1 VVCVKVNE
9 GGQPLKSIVASNK
22 KVKIIEEE
30 IPSIKP
36 SHILIKTLYSAIS
49 PGTELSMIE
58 NSGGKEYAIGYSAVG
73 TVVECGEDVE
83 GLEKGGIVACYG
95 APYVRH
101 SEYLLVPKTLCSKVP
116 NQVSAEEAS
125 LCGLGAIAIHA
136 IRIANLQFGETVV
149 VAGLGVLGQLIAK
162 IADAAA
168 YNVIAYD
175 ISEDRT
181 RMLEKVASFSSIENM
196 ETALYQSTNNYGAD
210 AVLLCAGGKRSILT
224 KQSLG
229 WIRNKGKVVI
239 VGDIEPDF
247 PRDLMFGK
255 EAQILI
261 SRAGGP
267 GRYDKIY
274 EQQAIDYPYG
284 YIRWTEGRN
293 IGEYLRLVDEK
304 RIDVQPFIKEKVLLR
319 DVPAVFESL
328 LNKNSTT
335 LTKLIDYSN

>member
-1 VVCVKVNE
+1 M
-9 GGQPLKSIVASNK
+9 KSIVASNT
-22 KVKIIEEE
+22 KVKIIEKE
-30 IPSIKP
+30 IPEIKP
-36 SHILIKTLYSAIS
+36 SYILIKTLYSAIS
-49 PGTELSMIE
+49 PGTEIGMIE

-73 TVVECGEDVE
+73 TAIECGDNVE
-83 GLEKGGIVACYG
+83 EIQKGDIVACYG
-95 APYVRH
+95 APYVHH
-101 SEYLLVPKTLCSKVP
+101 SEYLLVPKTLCAKVP
-116 NQVSAEEAS
+116 QKVTAEEAS

-136 IRIANLQFGETVV
+136 LRIANLQFGETVV

-168 YNVIAYD
+168 INVLAYD
-175 ISEDRT
+175 ISEERT
-181 RMLEKVASFSSIENM
+181 NMLENIKSFSKVDDM
-196 ETALYQSTNNYGAD
+196 ELAIDQSTNNHGAD

-247 PRDLMFGK
+247 PRALMFGK

-284 YIRWTEGRN
+284 FIRWTEGRN

-304 RIDVQPFIKEKVLLR
+304 RIYVQPFIKEKVSLS
-319 DVPAVFESL
+319 DAPGVFVSL
-328 LNKNSTT
+328 MNKKTTT

>member
-1 VVCVKVNE
+1 M
-9 GGQPLKSIVASNK
+9 KSIVASNK
-22 KVKIIEEE
+22 RVKIIEEE

-58 NSGGKEYAIGYSAVG
+58 NSVGKEYAIGYSAVG
-73 TVVECGEDVE
+73 TVIECGEDVE
-83 GLEKGGIVACYG
+83 NLEKGDIVACYG

-101 SEYLLVPKTLCSKVP
+101 SEYLLVPKTLCIKVP
-116 NQVSAEEAS
+116 NNLTAEEAS

-136 IRIANLQFGETVV
+136 LRIANLQFGETVV
-149 VAGLGVLGQLIAK
+149 VAGLGVLGQQIAK

-175 ISEDRT
+175 ISEERT
-181 RMLEKVASFSSIENM
+181 GMLDKIKSFSSVEEM
-196 ETALYQSTNNYGAD
+196 ETAIYQSTNNNGAD
-210 AVLLCAGGKRSILT
+210 AVLICAGGKQSILT

-239 VGDIEPDF
+239 VGDIEPNF

-284 YIRWTEGRN
+284 FIRWTEGRN

-304 RIDVQPFIKEKVLLR
+304 RIDIQPYIKEKVSFSEA
-319 DVPAVFESL
+319 PEVFKSL
-328 LNKNSTT
+328 LNKRSIT

>member
-1 VVCVKVNE
+1 VVCAKVNV
-9 GGQPLKSIVASNK
+9 GGLPLKSIVASNK
-22 KVKIIEEE
+22 KVRIIEKE
-30 IPSIKP
+30 IPVIKP
-36 SHILIKTLYSAIS
+36 SYVLIKTLYSAIS
-49 PGTELSMIE
+49 PGTELGMIE

-73 TVVECGEDVE
+73 TVFDCGDDVE
-83 GLEKGGIVACYG
+83 ELQKGDIVACYG
-95 APYVRH
+95 APYVHH
-101 SEYLLVPKTLCSKVP
+101 SEYLLVPKTLCTKVP
-116 NQVSAEEAS
+116 KNVTAEEAS

-136 IRIANLQFGETVV
+136 LRIANLQFGETVV
-149 VAGLGVLGQLIAK
+149 VMGLGLLGQLIAK

-168 YNVIAYD
+168 YKVIAYD
-175 ISEDRT
+175 ISAERT
-181 RMLEKVASFSSIENM
+181 GMLENVNSYSSVEDM
-196 ETALYQSTNNYGAD
+196 EIAIDQSTNNHGAD

-224 KQSLG
+224 KQSLR

-267 GRYDKIY
+267 GRYDKVY

-284 YIRWTEGRN
+284 FIRWTEGRN

-304 RIDVQPFIKEKVLLR
+304 RIDVQPFIKEKVNLNEAA
-319 DVPAVFESL
+319 DVFESL
-328 LNKNSTT
+328 INKKSTT
-335 LTKLIDYSN
+335 LTKLIDYTS

>member
-1 VVCVKVNE
+1 M
-9 GGQPLKSIVASNK
+9 KSIVASNK
-22 KVKIIEEE
+22 KVKIIETKIPE
-30 IPSIKP
+30 IKTSYV
-36 SHILIKTLYSAIS
+36 LIKTLYSAIS
-49 PGTELSMIE
+49 PGTELGMIE
-58 NSGGKEYAIGYSAVG
+58 NSADKEYAIGYSAVG
-73 TVVECGEDVE
+73 TVVDFAETCE
-83 GLEKGGIVACYG
+83 GFQKGDIVACYG
-95 APYVRH
+95 APYVH
-101 SEYLLVPKTLCSKVP
+101 HAEYLLVPKTLCAKVP
-116 NQVSAEEAS
+116 ENVSTEEAS

-136 IRIANLQFGETVV
+136 LRIANLQFGETVV
-149 VAGLGVLGQLIAK
+149 VVGLGVLGQLIAK

-175 ISEDRT
+175 LSDERSE
-181 RMLEKVASFSSIENM
+181 MLENIASFSTIENM
-196 ETALYQSTNNYGAD
+196 ENALYQSTNNHGAD
-210 AVLLCAGGKRSILT
+210 AVLLCAGGKRSVLT
-224 KQSLG
+224 KQCLG

-284 YIRWTEGRN
+284 FIRWTEGRN
-293 IGEYLRLVDEK
+293 IGEYLRLVNEK
-304 RIDVQPFIKEKVLLR
+304 RIDVQPFIKEKVFFSE
-319 DVPAVFESL
+319 ATEVFESL
-328 LNKNSTT
+328 LNKRSTI